1 MKLYRKLLLF
11 ALAAAVLPLGAVGFH
26 LLARAEG
33 ALRERIEEQQL
44 LAARG
49 AAELAW
55 RDLEAIIS
63 GLEGLARTWSP
74 SRLRSPELEGFLQ
87 VLLRGSRQI
96 RAAAVLDGGGAMP
109 VAPAVRSD
117 AGPGPPPP
125 APATLEALARLL
137 PAEEARRAG
146 GLPVL
151 RPVTLGSENRQ
162 QLALALAPGD
172 AGWVV
177 GVLVDLEHLGR
188 RLEAAAGESGAAAL
202 LDEDARLVVASPGA
216 RFGRNDLEAVRRLRA
231 AMPGGGTGD
240 IPGTPGGSLAAWAP
254 VPGGLGWGV
263 LVRIPAATAFAEVG
277 RMRREVLGATLLT
290 LTALLG
296 LGWVVVRGVTRGLS
310 RIDAAAREIAAGN
323 LAARLPAAGRDE
335 VAEVSRAFNRMGEEL
350 EAARARLE
358 RWNEELRALVEA
370 RTLELK
376 EAQARLLESQ
386 KLAAVG
392 QLGAGVAHEINN
404 PLTGIL
410 GQAQLLLEQKAPEDP
425 DAAALRQIEE
435 LARRS
440 RDITLNLLRFSQ
452 QKEEPELVSLDLN
465 TAVREAL
472 LLAERHV
479 RDEGVDLAVSLGEGL
494 PRVRGDAGQL
504 AHVLVNLLSN
514 ARTACRGRPGPRVDV
529 ETRAAAGEVRLA
541 VRDNGSG
548 IASEVRPR
556 IFEPFFT
563 TKQVWSNVGLGL
575 SVSWRIVAA
584 HGGRIEVESRP
595 GQGSTFTVVLPAAA

>member
-11 ALAAAVLPLGAVGFH
+11 TLAAAVLPLGAVGFH
-26 LLARAEG
+26 LLARAEA
-33 ALRERIEEQQL
+33 ALRQRIEEQQL
-44 LAARG
+44 QAARA

-55 RDLEAIIS
+55 RDLEAIIG

-74 SRLRSPELEGFLQ
+74 SRLRPPELEGFLR
-87 VLLRGSRQI
+87 VLLRSSRQV
-96 RAAAVLDGGGAMP
+96 RAAVVLDERDAMP

-117 AGPGPPPP
+117 ADSGPPSP
-125 APATLEALARLL
+125 ALVTLDALARLL
-137 PAEEARRAG
+137 PAGEARRAG
-146 GLPVL
+146 GLPVVT
-151 RPVTLGSENRQ
+151 PVTLGLENRQ
-162 QLALALAPGD
+162 QLALAVAPGES
-172 AGWVV
+172 GWVV

-188 RLEAAAGESGAAAL
+188 RLESAAGETGAAAL
-202 LDEDARLVVASPGA
+202 LDQDARLVVASSGAAFGPGEM
-216 RFGRNDLEAVRRLRA
+216 EAVRRLRA
-231 AMPGGGTGD
+231 GRPAGGTGD
-240 IPGTPGGSLAAWAP
+240 IPGIPGGYLAAWAP

-263 LVRIPAATAFAEVG
+263 LVRIPEATAFAEVG
-277 RMRREVLGATLLT
+277 RMRREVLAATLLT
-290 LTALLG
+290 LAGLLG
-296 LGWVVVRGVTRGLS
+296 LGAVVARGVTRGLS
-310 RIDAAAREIAAGN
+310 RIDAAAREIARGN
-323 LAARLPAAGRDE
+323 LAARLPAAGSDE
-335 VAEVSRAFNRMGEEL
+335 VGEVSRAFNQMGEEL
-350 EAARARLE
+350 QAARARLE
-358 RWNEELRALVEA
+358 RWNEELRAQVEA

-410 GQAQLLLEQKAPEDP
+410 GQAQLLLEARAPGDP

-452 QKEEPELVSLDLN
+452 QKEEPDLVPLDLN
-465 TAVREAL
+465 QAVGEAL

-479 RDEGVDLAVSLGEGL
+479 RDEGVELGVTLGQGL

-514 ARTACRGRPGPRVDV
+514 ARTACRGRPAPRIEV
-529 ETRAAAGEVRLA
+529 ETAARGGEVRLA

-548 IASEVRPR
+548 IAPEVRPR

-584 HGGRIEVESRP
+584 HGGRIEVETHP
-595 GQGSTFTVVLPAAA
+595 GQGSTFTVVLPAAP